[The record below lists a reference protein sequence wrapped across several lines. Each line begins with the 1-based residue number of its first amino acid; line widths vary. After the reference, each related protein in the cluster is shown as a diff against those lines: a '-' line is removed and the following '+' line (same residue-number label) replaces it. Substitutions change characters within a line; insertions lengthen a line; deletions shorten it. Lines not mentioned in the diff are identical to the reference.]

1 MWYKDLARG
10 WNKTKA
16 WMGDRY
22 QQGKKFAGELDKVAG
37 IGRRAFGLISPI
49 LDDLGQGALQG
60 YGTRAIQ
67 GYDSLRDNVMEADS
81 RVGGHARRIASAD
94 LF

>member
-1 MWYKDLARG
+1 MWYKNLARG

-22 QQGKKFAGELDKVAG
+22 QQGKKIAGELDKVAG
-37 IGRRAFGLISPI
+37 IGRRAFGLLSPI
-49 LDDLGQGALQG
+49 LDELGQSDA
-60 YGTRAIQ
+60 TRLGMRAVQ
-67 GYDSLRDNVMEADS
+67 GYDQLRDGVMDVDSNVRS
-81 RVGGHARRIASAD
+81 HARRIASAD